1 MKYKVHAALFLVT
14 LFYAILFSFAGQ
26 IMPDYLDPGLFVWM
40 RIVVAALL
48 FYGLAKLKKK
58 SLKIDWKKD
67 GKEIALC
74 AFLGTS
80 GNMLLFF
87 YGLRYTLP
95 INGAVLMLCTPVMV
109 AIIEHIIYKSPPKIL
124 QVVGLL
130 VASVCSFLL
139 ISNRG
144 ISIAQGDV
152 FGDIL
157 IAINAAFYAFY
168 LVRVKPL
175 LNKYSPNRLNSA
187 TFGISVLYALP
198 FAIWPAFHTDFS
210 AIPMDIWIKIIYILF
225 FTTFVVY
232 QLNAFAVK
240 NSTPPLAAIY
250 IYLQPV
256 LAGLIAI
263 LLNRE
268 PFSMRKVMLAILI
281 ICGVWLVNKY
291 KPKLMGLR

>member
-1 MKYKVHAALFLVT
+1 
-14 LFYAILFSFAGQ
+14 
-26 IMPDYLDPGLFVWM
+26 MPNYLDPGFFVWM
-40 RIVVAALL
+40 RIVVAAVL
-48 FYGLAKLKKK
+48 FYFMAKLRNK
-58 SLKIDWKKD
+58 SIKIDWKKD

-95 INGAVLMLCTPVMV
+95 INGAVLMLCTPIMV
-109 AIIEHIIYKSPPKIL
+109 AIIEHTTYRVAPKKL
-124 QVVGLL
+124 QVVGFLL
-130 VASVCSFLL
+130 ASVCSFLL
-139 ISNRG
+139 ISNKG
-144 ISIAQGDV
+144 ISIAQGDL

-157 IAINAAFYAFY
+157 VAVNAAFYAFY

-175 LNKYSPNRLNSA
+175 LSKYSPNRLNSA

-198 FAIWPAFHTDFS
+198 FAVWPAFHTDFS
-210 AIPMDIWIKIIYILF
+210 AIPLDIWIKIIYILF

-240 NSTPPLAAIY
+240 NSTAQLAAVY

-263 LLNRE
+263 LLGRE
-268 PFSMRKVMLAILI
+268 PFSPSKAVLAILI
-281 ICGVWLVNKY
+281 ILGVWLVNKY
-291 KPKLMGLR
+291 KPKIMGLR